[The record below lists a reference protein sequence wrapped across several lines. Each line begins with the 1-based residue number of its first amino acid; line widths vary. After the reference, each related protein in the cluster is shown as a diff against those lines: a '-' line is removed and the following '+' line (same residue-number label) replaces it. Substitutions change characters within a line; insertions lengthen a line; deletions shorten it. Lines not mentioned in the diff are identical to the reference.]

1 MKHFDYFGDNRRTN
15 DTRKITLCGLKA
27 CCMILCSVAVKM
39 NRVPKKSS
47 ITCSA
52 RRPHE
57 RERKRKPGAWRPP
70 VSVSKFTHILPPRNP
85 VS

>member
-1 MKHFDYFGDNRRTN
+1 MKHFDCFGDNRRTN

-27 CCMILCSVAVKM
+27 CRMTLSSVAVKM

-52 RRPHE
+52 RRPHAVE
-57 RERKRKPGAWRPP
+57 KEKTRGLASTSKRE
-70 VSVSKFTHILPPRNP
+70 
-85 VS
+85 